1 VALIQI
7 SPIPEHSY
15 RSRVGRP
22 PKHDWEEGLLFAE
35 KLFTERGDFADSQNQ
50 MAGWKTEADFARA
63 IIAHMSRLNNGI
75 EPPFSTAKALVSKF
89 INDKRSIRK

>member
-1 VALIQI
+1 
-7 SPIPEHSY
+7 
-15 RSRVGRP
+15 
-22 PKHDWEEGLLFAE
+22 
-35 KLFTERGDFADSQNQ
+35 